1 MRSLLR
7 RIFTPVRRRWTAAY
21 ASSLFLHSLLV
32 LFFGVHIVLT
42 GAVSGSAST
51 ESQLMTV
58 TTEAA
63 PAPSSVPVP
72 PAPAPSA
79 APPTPAVVRPIPQ
92 PTRQPAHRPPPPTR
106 PRAAR
111 AAPHRAELAKNA
123 KNAPAQ
129 QPRIVALAPLS
140 KSLPTFEP
148 SPAPTSPPT
157 LVPIQTP
164 APVLIPTPPPSTA
177 PTVQPTLPP
186 TAPPTITPTVPPTRP
201 PTAPPTLPPTAP
213 PTQPPTAAP
222 TTPPTQLPTAAPTA
236 RPTAPPTARPATAEP
251 LKPRPASVASSAPST
266 IQPVVGVAPATPAA
280 VASLAKGPTQ
290 TAPPRAVQPAPGT
303 ATAGPVA
310 SPGVVTKP
318 GPQAGNAPAPGPGP
332 GAGAQPV
339 PGPSPGVPAA
349 NAQVALNPKPGLN
362 GNQLENLN
370 ARLGNLLPNGNPVT
384 YSDKHYSNDLNDA
397 IAAVKAE
404 YYKKAAPP
412 QTVLDK
418 AQARI
423 FGRRTATHADQVTY
437 ILSRRKI
444 FGFEICTAW
453 TVVLHPEGGGS
464 PDGYYSFGPCAKAS
478 DFTPAYADELP
489 TISPHPSPTPARQP
503 AHL

>member
-63 PAPSSVPVP
+63 PALS
-72 PAPAPSA
+72 AP
-79 APPTPAVVRPIPQ
+79 PPTPAVVRPVPQ

-111 AAPHRAELAKNA
+111 AAPHRAELAKHA

-129 QPRIVALAPLS
+129 QPRIVVLAPVS

-157 LVPIQTP
+157 LIPIQTP

-186 TAPPTITPTVPPTRP
+186 TAPPTQP
-201 PTAPPTLPPTAP
+201 PTAAPTAP
-213 PTQPPTAAP
+213 PTQP
-222 TTPPTQLPTAAPTA
+222 PTAAPTA

-266 IQPVVGVAPATPAA
+266 IQPVAGVAPATPAA

-310 SPGVVTKP
+310 SPGAATKP

-332 GAGAQPV
+332 GAGAKPV
-339 PGPSPGVPAA
+339 PGPSPGVPTA

-370 ARLGNLLPNGNPVT
+370 ARLGNLLPSGNPVT

-412 QTVLDK
+412 QRVLDK

-423 FGRRTATHADQVTY
+423 FGKRTATHADQVTY